1 MSGQLTTGKLVLTNT
16 TSNQDA
22 FDRLRV
28 SQPETLIEVNHTLGK
43 MPFLVDEI
51 ISGTGATS
59 VNITNESYIKMGVN
73 TGATGHVIR
82 QSYEYVPYQ
91 PGKSKLMLFSGV
103 LGAIEGGVTGVVARV
118 GSYDSATEKTFAGA
132 SGTGNGLFYELGGS
146 NGKVLYAV
154 IRLNDDDT
162 VKVPMSEWN
171 HDKFDGNGPSGLIIT
186 DFSTAKI
193 FTIDQ
198 EWLGVGSVRFGF
210 FINGTFHLGH
220 VFNHSGI
227 GLPSSTG
234 IVAPYTKTA
243 KLPIRCEIL
252 SSVTPGHTYNGE
264 MRMICSTV
272 MSEGGFEPAG
282 LNFSIGRDSSTS
294 VSTTLKPI
302 ISLKLREVEP
312 YNRKTLVLKGLSLLN
327 ITTRGMQWDLY
338 MLHNDS
344 GLTTGKN
351 FQNVD
356 ATNSCAMYDVD
367 STVITLTSNDIL
379 VDSGY
384 VDLNG
389 NVNFNY
395 DVYLSS
401 PIVNSSIAG
410 RSRVLSLCGK
420 RLGNQDV
427 SNRSSLSW
435 IEIM

>member
-28 SQPETLIEVNHTLGK
+28 SQPNTLIELNHTIGK
-43 MPFLVDEI
+43 MPFMIDESI
-51 ISGTGATS
+51 TGAGSTS
-59 VNITNESYIKMGVN
+59 VNITSESYIKMGVN

-82 QSYEYVPYQ
+82 QSYEYFPYQ

-103 LGAIEGGVTGVVARV
+103 LGAIEGGVTGVVSRV
-118 GSYDSATEKTFAGA
+118 GSYDSSINKTFAGA
-132 SGTGNGLFYELGGS
+132 SGTGNGLFFELGGT

-154 IRLNDDDT
+154 VRLNDNDT
-162 VKVPMSEWN
+162 AKVAMSSWN
-171 HDKFDGNGPSGLIIT
+171 HDTFDGNGPSGLIIT

-198 EWLGVGSVRFGF
+198 EWLGVGTVRFGF

-227 GLPSSTG
+227 GLPSSTA
-234 IVAPYTKTA
+234 ITAPYTKTA

-252 SSVTPGHTYNGE
+252 SSITPGITHNAE

-272 MSEGGFEPAG
+272 LSEGGFEPAG
-282 LNFSIGRDSSTS
+282 LNFSIGRDTAAT
-294 VSTTLKPI
+294 VGEDLKPI
-302 ISLKLREVEP
+302 ISLKLRETEP

-327 ITTRGMQWDLY
+327 TTIRGMQWDLY
-338 MLHNDS
+338 LLHNDS
-344 GLTTGKN
+344 GLTAKN
-351 FQNVD
+351 FVNVD
-356 ATNSCAMYDVD
+356 ATNSCAMYDV
-367 STVITLTSNDIL
+367 SSSGITTTAFDVL

-384 VDLNG
+384 ADLAG
-389 NVNFNY
+389 TVNFNY
-395 DVYLSS
+395 DSYLSS
-401 PIVNSSIAG
+401 PTVNSSISG
-410 RSRVLSLCGK
+410 QSRVLALCGK
-420 RLGNQDV
+420 RLGNQNV
-427 SNRSSLSW
+427 TNRASLSW